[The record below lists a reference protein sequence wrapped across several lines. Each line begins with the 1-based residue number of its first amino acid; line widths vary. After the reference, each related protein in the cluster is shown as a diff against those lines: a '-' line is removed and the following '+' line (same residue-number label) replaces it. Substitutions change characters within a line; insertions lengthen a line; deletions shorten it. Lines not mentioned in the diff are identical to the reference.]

1 MENTGKLLTSLPFG
15 SLIGGPLRAAIE
27 AQAIAAK
34 ATIDFIHAFG
44 FKAQTQDVGSNTAED
59 FNSGELRNIVFSYR
73 TTTEDGEETRVFTVP
88 LLSMIPIPVMS
99 IETMD
104 IDFSVRIE
112 EAFETETQ
120 HSSKSQ
126 DRRSSHDASSS
137 YWQGGGRN
145 VSFNAQYAH
154 QVSNNSSGTKQMQ
167 TSTSLNIKVRAT
179 SEAIPL
185 GLTKLLTMVEGFS
198 REVPSGAIESQP
210 TPIAD

>member
-1 MENTGKLLTSLPFG
+1 MDKPPPTR
-15 SLIGGPLRAAIE
+15 PLKGARDFATRA
-27 AQAIAAK
+27 
-34 ATIDFIHAFG
+34 
-44 FKAQTQDVGSNTAED
+44 
-59 FNSGELRNIVFSYR
+59 
-73 TTTEDGEETRVFTVP
+73 FTVP

-120 HSSKSQ
+120 HSSNSQ

-137 YWQGGGRN
+137 QDRHNSNNASSSYWHGGGRN

-185 GLTKLLTMVEGFS
+185 GLTRLLTMVEGFS
-198 REVPSGAIESQP
+198 REVPSSVIDPKPATKKAKE
-210 TPIAD
+210 